1 MGLRCHSGGRL
12 AMTFEPR
19 ATILL
24 AEDEPGILYTFKT
37 ILEEAGFRVRA
48 AQTFEAAKK
57 WIERDQCDVVIT
69 DFSLEKEDLGLEL
82 AREAKKRT
90 PAPAVL
96 IYSDYPTIERLRAA
110 HALPIDYFAF
120 KPVHPDE
127 IKTAISSLAASRAE
141 TLSWGVTQ
149 ALTGTR
155 HQL

>member
-1 MGLRCHSGGRL
+1 MSS
-12 AMTFEPR
+12 EPW

-24 AEDEPGILYTFKT
+24 AEDEPGILYTFKE

-57 WIERDQCDVVIT
+57 WIERDQCDVVLT

-120 KPVHPDE
+120 KPVDPEE
-127 IKTAISSLAASRAE
+127 IKTAISRLAARRAESLAW
-141 TLSWGVTQ
+141 SWSQG
-149 ALTGTR
+149 LKRRREPMGCR
-155 HQL
+155 